1 MIILKGIQRIRKC
14 EFMIFIKLRVRT
26 ANPARIT
33 RVTYELLDDN
43 LVRLERC
50 VTSTKNFGNRLN
62 NLKKFKWADEESKE
76 VYNRL

>member
-1 MIILKGIQRIRKC
+1 
-14 EFMIFIKLRVRT
+14 MIFIKLRVRKAT
-26 ANPARIT
+26 SARIN

-43 LVRLERC
+43 LVILERC
-50 VTSTKNFGNRLN
+50 VTSTKNFGNQLI

>member
-1 MIILKGIQRIRKC
+1 MIV
-14 EFMIFIKLRVRT
+14 IKLRVKKAT
-26 ANPARIT
+26 SARIN

-43 LVRLERC
+43 LVRLEKC
-50 VTSTKNFGNRLN
+50 VTSTKNFGNRLT

>member
-1 MIILKGIQRIRKC
+1 MATSA
-14 EFMIFIKLRVRT
+14 RV
-26 ANPARIT
+26 N

>member
-1 MIILKGIQRIRKC
+1 MIV
-14 EFMIFIKLRVRT
+14 IKLRVKKAT
-26 ANPARIT
+26 SARIN

-43 LVRLERC
+43 LVRIERC
-50 VTSTKNFGNRLN
+50 VTSTKNFGNRLI

>member
-1 MIILKGIQRIRKC
+1 
-14 EFMIFIKLRVRT
+14 MIFIKLRVRT

-50 VTSTKNFGNRLN
+50 VTSTKNFGNQLN
-62 NLKKFKWADEESKE
+62 NLKKFKWADKESKE

>member
-1 MIILKGIQRIRKC
+1 MVI
-14 EFMIFIKLRVRT
+14 IKLRVRKAT
-26 ANPARIT
+26 SARINQ
-33 RVTYELLDDN
+33 VTYELLDDK
-43 LVRLERC
+43 LDILEKR